1 MSDSETRIEEER
13 IEPMATVAQTNEY
26 TAKDIEI
33 LEGLEP
39 VRKRPGMYIG
49 STDIRGLHHLVTEV
63 VDNSIDEAMAGVCDI
78 ILITINGDG
87 SVSVEDNGRG
97 IPVEPHPKSPKQSTL
112 EIVMTTLHAGGKF
125 GGDGYKQGS
134 SGLHGVGVS
143 AVNALSEWCRVEVKR
158 DKKLHM
164 QEYRYGKPVAP
175 VRVVGTAVGTG
186 TRTTFKPDLTIM
198 ETGDFQFETLAQRL
212 REMAYLNRGVT
223 IKIVDEREGQ
233 DQEMTFY
240 FDGGL
245 RSFVRH
251 LNKNRNVVMARPVYV
266 ERKVDKSLI
275 EVALQYNDGYSETLF
290 SFANGI
296 NTVDGGSH
304 VTGFRTA
311 LTRTL
316 NEYGR
321 KTGQIKEA
329 DSNLTG
335 DDVREGLTAAISV
348 KLPEAQFEG
357 QTKGKLNNAEVRN
370 QVDLVV
376 SEALAKYLE
385 ETPSEAKRIIE
396 KCLNS
401 ARARDA
407 ARRAR
412 ELVRRKD
419 ALDTTLPG
427 KLADCSERLPQR
439 CELYLV
445 EGDSA
450 GGSAK
455 QGRDRHFQAILP
467 LRGKIL
473 NVERARLDKMLGS
486 EQIKNIVT
494 ALGTGIGDSFSK
506 DRLRYWRIIL
516 MTDADV
522 DGSHIRTLLLT
533 FFFRHMEQLITDGH
547 LYIAQPPLY
556 RIQLGKQRSYVYS
569 DQERDELLARLPAG
583 KTPTV
588 NRYKGLGEMD
598 PEELWE
604 TTMNPATRTV
614 LQVTIEDALK
624 ADEIFS
630 MLMGDEVMP
639 RKRYIEAHARN
650 VKNLDV

>member
-1 MSDSETRIEEER
+1 
-13 IEPMATVAQTNEY
+13 MATLAQTNDY

-63 VDNSIDEAMAGVCDI
+63 VDNSIDEAMAGVCDL
-78 ILITINGDG
+78 ILISINPDG

-97 IPVEPHPKSPKQSTL
+97 IPVEPHPKTPKQSTL

-143 AVNALSEWCRVEVKR
+143 AVNALSEYCRVEVKR
-158 DKKLHM
+158 DNKTHM
-164 QEYRYGKPVAP
+164 QEYRYGKPLAP
-175 VRVVGTAVGTG
+175 VRVIGPAVGTG
-186 TRTTFKPDLTIM
+186 TRTTFKPDLKIM
-198 ETGDFQFETLAQRL
+198 ETGDFQFEALAQRL

-233 DQEMTFY
+233 EQEQTFY

-251 LNKNRNVVMARPVYV
+251 LNKNRNVVMVRPVYIEKRIEKTLV
-266 ERKVDKSLI
+266 

-304 VTGFRTA
+304 VTGFRTS

-335 DDVREGLTAAISV
+335 DDVREGLTAAISI

-370 QVDLVV
+370 QVDIVL

-385 ETPSEAKRIIE
+385 ETPSEGRRIIE

-427 KLADCSERLPQR
+427 KLADCSERVPQR

-473 NVERARLDKMLGS
+473 NVERARLDKMLAS

-494 ALGTGIGDSFSK
+494 ALGTGIGETFSTE
-506 DRLRYWRIIL
+506 RLRYWRIIL

-533 FFFRHMEQLITDGH
+533 FFFRHMEPLITGGH

-556 RIQLGKQRSYVYS
+556 RVQLGKQRSYVYS

-583 KTPTV
+583 KNPSV

-604 TTMNPATRTV
+604 TTMNPATRTI
-614 LQVTIEDALK
+614 LQVTVEDAIK

-639 RKRYIEAHARN
+639 RKRYIEAHARH
-650 VKNLDV
+650 VKNLDI

>member
-1 MSDSETRIEEER
+1 MSDSTMHIEEER
-13 IEPMATVAQTNEY
+13 TERMATVAQTNDY

-63 VDNSIDEAMAGVCDI
+63 VDNSIDEAMAGVCDL
-78 ILITINGDG
+78 ILISINPDG

-97 IPVEPHPKSPKQSTL
+97 IPVEPHPKTPKQSTL

-143 AVNALSEWCRVEVKR
+143 AVNALSEYCRVEVKR
-158 DKKLHM
+158 DNKTHM
-164 QEYRYGKPVAP
+164 QEYRYGKPLAP
-175 VRVVGTAVGTG
+175 VRVIGPAVGTG
-186 TRTTFKPDLTIM
+186 TRTTFKPDLKIM
-198 ETGDFQFETLAQRL
+198 ETGDFQFEALAQRL

-233 DQEMTFY
+233 EQEQTFY

-251 LNKNRNVVMARPVYV
+251 LNKNRNVVMVRPVYIEKRIEKTLV
-266 ERKVDKSLI
+266 

-304 VTGFRTA
+304 VTGFRTS

-335 DDVREGLTAAISV
+335 DDVREGLTAAISI

-370 QVDLVV
+370 QVDIVL

-385 ETPSEAKRIIE
+385 ETPSEGRRIIE

-427 KLADCSERLPQR
+427 KLADCSERVPQR

-473 NVERARLDKMLGS
+473 NVERARLDKMLAS

-494 ALGTGIGDSFSK
+494 ALGTGIGETFSTE
-506 DRLRYWRIIL
+506 RLRYWRIIL

-533 FFFRHMEQLITDGH
+533 FFFRHMEPLITGGH

-556 RIQLGKQRSYVYS
+556 RVQLGKQRSYVYS

-583 KTPTV
+583 KNPSV

-604 TTMNPATRTV
+604 TTMNPATRTI
-614 LQVTIEDALK
+614 LQVTVEDAIK

-639 RKRYIEAHARN
+639 RKRYIEAHARH
-650 VKNLDV
+650 VKNLDI

>member
-1 MSDSETRIEEER
+1 
-13 IEPMATVAQTNEY
+13 MATVSKASEY

-63 VDNSIDEAMAGVCDI
+63 VDNSIDEAMAGVCDRI
-78 ILITINGDG
+78 IITINANG
-87 SVSVEDNGRG
+87 SITVDDNGRG
-97 IPVEPHPKSPKQSTL
+97 IPVEPHPKQPSKSTL

-143 AVNALSEWCRVEVKR
+143 AVNALSDFCRVEVR
-158 DKKLHM
+158 RNNKLYV
-164 QEYRYGKPVAP
+164 QEYRHGAPTAP
-175 VRVVGTAVGTG
+175 VKAIGSATGTG
-186 TRTTFKPDLTIM
+186 TKTTFLPDLSIM
-198 ETGDFQFETLAQRL
+198 ETGDFQFDTLAERL
-212 REMAYLNRGVT
+212 REMAYLNRELT
-223 IKIVDEREGQ
+223 IKIIDERPDRE
-233 DQEMTFY
+233 QEATFY

-251 LNKNRNVVMARPVYV
+251 LNKNRNVLMARPAYV
-266 ERKVDKSLI
+266 ERKVEKTII
-275 EVALQYNDGYSETLF
+275 EVALQYNDNYSETVY

-304 VTGFRTA
+304 VTGFRAA

-321 KTGQIKEA
+321 KANLLKESDA
-329 DSNLTG
+329 NLSG

-357 QTKGKLNNAEVRN
+357 QTKGKLNNAEVRT
-370 QVDLVV
+370 QTEMVV
-376 SEALAKYLE
+376 TEMLAKYLE

-396 KCLNS
+396 KCLNA

-419 ALDTTLPG
+419 ALDSTLPG
-427 KLADCSERLPQR
+427 KLADCSGQDPAQS
-439 CELYLV
+439 ELFLV

-455 QGRDRHFQAILP
+455 QARNRETQAILP

-473 NVERARLDKMLGS
+473 NVERARLDRMLAS
-486 EQIKNIVT
+486 EEIKNIIT
-494 ALGTGIGDSFSK
+494 ALGTSIGDTFSADK
-506 DRLRYWRIIL
+506 LRYWRIIL

-533 FFFRHMEQLITDGH
+533 FFYRHMETLITNGH

-556 RIQLGKQRSYVYS
+556 RIQVGKQRHYVYS
-569 DQERDELLARLPAG
+569 DQERDEFLARLAPG
-583 KTPTV
+583 KSAAV

-604 TTMNPATRTV
+604 TTMNPSSRTL
-614 LQVTIEDALK
+614 LQVTIEDAIK
-624 ADEIFS
+624 ADETFS

-639 RKRYIEAHARN
+639 RKRFIESHAHA

>member
-1 MSDSETRIEEER
+1 
-13 IEPMATVAQTNEY
+13 MATTVTPRSDANVQTSSY
-26 TAKDIEI
+26 GAGDIEI

-63 VDNSIDEAMAGVCDI
+63 VDNSIDEAMAGVCDR
-78 ILITINGDG
+78 ILITIHTDG
-87 SVSVEDNGRG
+87 SVTVDDNGRG

-112 EIVMTTLHAGGKF
+112 EIVMTKLHAGGKF

-143 AVNALSEWCRVEVKR
+143 AVNALSDYCRVEVKR
-158 DKKLHM
+158 GGKLHM
-164 QEYRYGKPVAP
+164 QEYRRGKPLAP
-175 VRVVGTAVGTG
+175 VGVVGSAVGTG
-186 TRTTFKPDLTIM
+186 TRTTFKPDLSIM
-198 ETGDFQFETLAQRL
+198 ETGDFQFDTLAQRF
-212 REMAYLNRGVT
+212 REYAYLNRGLT
-223 IKIVDEREGQ
+223 IKLVDERPDRE
-233 DQEMTFY
+233 QEITFY

-245 RSFVRH
+245 KSFVRH
-251 LNKNRNVVMARPVYV
+251 LNMNRNVIMAKPVHV

-275 EVALQYNDGYSETLF
+275 EVAIQYNDGYSETLF

-304 VTGFRTA
+304 VTGFRAA

-329 DSNLTG
+329 DANLTG

-357 QTKGKLNNAEVRN
+357 QTKGKLNNAEVRT
-370 QVDLVV
+370 QVENVV
-376 SEALAKYLE
+376 SEELARYLE
-385 ETPSEAKRIIE
+385 ETPSEGRRLIE

-407 ARRAR
+407 ARKAR

-419 ALDTTLPG
+419 ALDSTLPG
-427 KLADCSERLPQR
+427 KLADCSERRADR

-473 NVERARLDKMLGS
+473 NVERARLDRMLAS
-486 EQIKNIVT
+486 EEIKNIIT
-494 ALGTGIGDSFSK
+494 ALGTGIGESITYDK
-506 DRLRYWRIIL
+506 LRYGRIIL
-516 MTDADV
+516 MSDADV

-533 FFFRHMEQLITDGH
+533 FFFRHMEHLITDGH

-556 RIQLGKQRSYVYS
+556 RVQIGKQRHYVYS
-569 DQERDELLARLPAG
+569 DQERDELLARLGDARNVS
-583 KTPTV
+583 V

-614 LQVTIEDALK
+614 LQVTIEDAIK
-624 ADEIFS
+624 ADETFS

-639 RKRYIEAHARN
+639 RKRFIESHAKN

>member
-1 MSDSETRIEEER
+1 
-13 IEPMATVAQTNEY
+13 MATVAQTNDY

-63 VDNSIDEAMAGVCDI
+63 VDNSIDEAMAGVCDM
-78 ILITINGDG
+78 ILITINADG

-97 IPVEPHPKSPKQSTL
+97 IPVEPHPKNPKQSTL

-143 AVNALSEWCRVEVKR
+143 AVNALSEYCRVEVKR

-164 QEYRYGKPVAP
+164 QEYRRGKPLAP
-175 VRVVGTAVGTG
+175 VRVVGHAVGTG
-186 TRTTFKPDLTIM
+186 TKTTFKPDLAVM
-198 ETGDFQFETLAQRL
+198 ETGDFQFDTLAQRL

-223 IKIVDEREGQ
+223 IKIVDEREGRE
-233 DQEMTFY
+233 QEQTFY

-251 LNKNRNVVMARPVYV
+251 LNKNRNVIMARPVYI
-266 ERKVDKSLI
+266 EKKVDKSLI
-275 EVALQYNDGYSETLF
+275 EVALQYNDGYSETVF

-321 KTGQIKEA
+321 KSGQIKEA

-370 QVDLVV
+370 QVDLVL

-385 ETPSEAKRIIE
+385 ETPSEGKRIIE

-427 KLADCSERLPQR
+427 KLADCSERMPQR
-439 CELYLV
+439 CELFLV

-473 NVERARLDKMLGS
+473 NVERARLDKMLAS

-494 ALGTGIGDSFSK
+494 ALGTGIGDNFSA

-547 LYIAQPPLY
+547 LFIAQPPLY

-583 KTPTV
+583 KNPAV

-604 TTMNPATRTV
+604 TTMNPSTRTI
-614 LQVTIEDALK
+614 LQVTIEDAIK
-624 ADEIFS
+624 ADEMFS
-630 MLMGDEVMP
+630 MLMGDDVMP

-650 VKNLDV
+650 VKNLDI

>member
-1 MSDSETRIEEER
+1 
-13 IEPMATVAQTNEY
+13 MATTMPKSTSEY
-26 TAKDIEI
+26 DAGQIEI

-39 VRKRPGMYIG
+39 VRLRPGMYIG
-49 STDIRGLHHLVTEV
+49 STDIRGLHQLVYEV
-63 VDNSIDEAMAGVCDI
+63 IDNSVDEAMAGVCDR
-78 ILITINGDG
+78 ILVTILADG
-87 SVSVEDNGRG
+87 SLRVEDNGRG
-97 IPVEPHPKSPKQSTL
+97 IPVKPHPKMPSKSTL

-143 AVNALSEWCRVEVKR
+143 AVNALSEYTRVEVRR
-158 DKKLHM
+158 DNKLYV
-164 QEYRYGKPVAP
+164 QEYRCGMPVAAVKPVGP
-175 VRVVGTAVGTG
+175 AVGTG
-186 TRTTFKPDLTIM
+186 TTTLFKPDLSIM
-198 ETGDFQFETLAQRL
+198 ETGDFNFETLSQRI
-212 REMAYLNRGVT
+212 REMAYLNRGLT
-223 IKIVDEREGQ
+223 LSLVDEREGREQ
-233 DQEMTFY
+233 QVTFY

-245 RSFVRH
+245 KSFVRH
-251 LNKNRNVVMARPVYV
+251 LNKTRNVVMAQPVHIEKQVEKTYV
-266 ERKVDKSLI
+266 E
-275 EVALQYNDGYSETLF
+275 VAIQYNDGYSEALF
-290 SFANGI
+290 SFGNGV

-304 VTGFRTA
+304 VTGFRAA

-321 KTGQIKEA
+321 KSGQLKEA
-329 DSNLTG
+329 DANLTG
-335 DDVREGLTAAISV
+335 DDVREGLVAAISV
-348 KLPEAQFEG
+348 KLPNAQFEG
-357 QTKGKLNNAEVRN
+357 QTKGKLNNAEVRT
-370 QVDLVV
+370 QVENAV

-385 ETPSEAKRIIE
+385 ETPGEAKRIIE

-427 KLADCSERLPQR
+427 KLADCSERIPQR

-473 NVERARLDKMLGS
+473 NVERTRLDKMLSS
-486 EQIKNIVT
+486 EQITNIIT
-494 ALGTGIGDSFSK
+494 ALGAGIGESFSPEK
-506 DRLRYWRIIL
+506 LRYWRIIL

-533 FFFRHMEQLITDGH
+533 FFFRHMEWLINEGH
-547 LYIAQPPLY
+547 LFIAQPPLY
-556 RIQLGKQRSYVYS
+556 RIQSGKQRHYAYS
-569 DQERDELLARLPAG
+569 DQERDEYIASLGPNKSVA
-583 KTPTV
+583 V

-604 TTMNPATRTV
+604 TTMNPASRTI
-614 LQVTIEDALK
+614 LQVTIEDAMK
-624 ADEIFS
+624 ADETFS
-630 MLMGDEVMP
+630 MLMGDDVAP
-639 RKRYIEAHARN
+639 RRRFIESHARN

>member
-1 MSDSETRIEEER
+1 
-13 IEPMATVAQTNEY
+13 
-26 TAKDIEI
+26 
-33 LEGLEP
+33 
-39 VRKRPGMYIG
+39 
-49 STDIRGLHHLVTEV
+49 
-63 VDNSIDEAMAGVCDI
+63 
-78 ILITINGDG
+78 
-87 SVSVEDNGRG
+87 
-97 IPVEPHPKSPKQSTL
+97 
-112 EIVMTTLHAGGKF
+112 MTTLHAGGKF

-143 AVNALSEWCRVEVKR
+143 AVNALSAYCRVEVR
-158 DKKLHM
+158 RNHKLYM
-164 QEYRYGKPVAP
+164 QEYRHGVPSAP
-175 VRVVGTAVGTG
+175 VKPIGAATGTG
-186 TRTTFKPDLTIM
+186 TRVTFLPDLAIM
-198 ETGDFQFETLAQRL
+198 ETGDFQFDTLAERF
-212 REMAYLNRGVT
+212 REMAYLNREVT
-223 IKIVDEREGQ
+223 IKVIDERPDREQ
-233 DQEMTFY
+233 DATFY

-251 LNKNRNVVMARPVYV
+251 LNKNRNVLMARPAYV
-266 ERKVDKSLI
+266 ERKVDKSII
-275 EVALQYNDGYSETLF
+275 EVALQYNDNYSETVY

-304 VTGFRTA
+304 VTGFRAA

-321 KTGQIKEA
+321 KANLLKEA
-329 DSNLTG
+329 DANLTG

-357 QTKGKLNNAEVRN
+357 QTKGKLNNAEVRT
-370 QVDLVV
+370 QTEMVV
-376 SEALAKYLE
+376 TEMLAKYLE

-396 KCLNS
+396 KCLGA

-419 ALDTTLPG
+419 SLDSTLPG
-427 KLADCSERLPQR
+427 KLADCSERSPQR

-473 NVERARLDKMLGS
+473 NVERARLDRMLAS
-486 EQIKNIVT
+486 EQITNIVT
-494 ALGTGIGDSFSK
+494 ALGTSIGDTFSTEK
-506 DRLRYWRIIL
+506 LRYWRIIL

-533 FFFRHMEQLITDGH
+533 FFFRHMEKLITDGH

-556 RIQLGKQRSYVYS
+556 RIQVGKQRHYVYS
-569 DQERDELLARLPAG
+569 DQERDEFLARLAPG
-583 KTPTV
+583 KNAAV

-604 TTMNPATRTV
+604 TTMNPASRTL
-614 LQVTIEDALK
+614 LQVTIEDAIK
-624 ADEIFS
+624 ADETFS

-639 RKRYIEAHARN
+639 RKRFIEAHAQH